1 MRLTHST
8 EESRGIDPVVLTPP
22 QNIPVVTI
30 RNIVPG
36 YKARRLGLKTLTLR
50 GMWRAANPNDG
61 EPSIDAL
68 RTLHAQLREE
78 TEESLAAR
86 PYCSPETGTTA
97 LVGSFLQAEPG
108 VPVLVAVGGARVLMG
123 GRYDHDD

>member
-1 MRLTHST
+1 MRRMHSM
-8 EESRGIDPVVLTPP
+8 EKSRGIDPVVLSPP

-30 RNIVPG
+30 RSIIGFP
-36 YKARRLGLKTLTLR
+36 ARRLGLKTLTLR

-68 RTLHAQLREE
+68 RTLHAKLMEE
-78 TEESLAAR
+78 SEESLAAR
-86 PYCSPETGTTA
+86 PYCSPHTGATA

-108 VPVLVAVGGARVLMG
+108 IPVLVAVGGAHVLMG
-123 GRYDHDD
+123 GRYDEE